1 MAAER
6 PIPPF
11 LPDTVEDFLT
21 NVNDNPTPWV
31 EYLRKAHEYINTA
44 PLPLELDTSEL
55 YERLS
60 TQDSEI
66 AYLKEKNNTLKTEL
80 LRHQTIIEF
89 QRQEVDRY
97 NDKLRRAEIDRDRAV
112 AQAIAPVPTPAL
124 TTPGSQAK
132 DVVDPPTRTTPIT
145 APAPSEHSMRS
156 DKLPD
161 PNVFTGDRKDLRRF
175 LS

>member
-112 AQAIAPVPTPAL
+112 AQAIAPILLRERLRLLLPHLPSILCDPTSCL
-124 TTPGSQAK
+124 TPTSLQAIE
-132 DVVDPPTRTTPIT
+132 RTSADSYP
-145 APAPSEHSMRS
+145 
-156 DKLPD
+156 K
-161 PNVFTGDRKDLRRF
+161 
-175 LS
+175 